1 MRNHQ
6 YPKQIQ
12 KSIIWPRN
20 WLKVHC
26 TLNQTLIVLVCS
38 LWVAGTRG
46 PEESQGAVRN
56 VRTVLEGKASK
67 LHLVCVVPTV
77 REDVITSIVFSQ
89 VDYEFVSH
97 FEKPGEF
104 IVSESR
110 RRAADYIVTG
120 TRGMGKLRK
129 TLLGSVSD
137 YVLHHAHCP
146 VLICRSEKDFS
157 K

>member
-1 MRNHQ
+1 M
-6 YPKQIQ
+6 
-12 KSIIWPRN
+12 
-20 WLKVHC
+20 L
-26 TLNQTLIVLVCS
+26 
-38 LWVAGTRG
+38 
-46 PEESQGAVRN
+46 
-56 VRTVLEGKASK
+56 
-67 LHLVCVVPTV
+67 TV